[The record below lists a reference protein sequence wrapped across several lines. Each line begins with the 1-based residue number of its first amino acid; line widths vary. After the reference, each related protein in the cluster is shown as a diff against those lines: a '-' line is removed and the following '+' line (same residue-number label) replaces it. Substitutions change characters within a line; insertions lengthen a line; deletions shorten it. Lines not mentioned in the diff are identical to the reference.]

1 MGRKK
6 KQIPKYGTVTLNG
19 IEYFRTRIEDAD
31 GKRVA
36 LYAKT
41 AEELPEGRRALP
53 GSVAWVP
60 SVAGFMIFI
69 PKYSYPY
76 LSPL

>member
-41 AEELPEGRRALP
+41 AEELYEKVEGDHP
-53 GSVAWVP
+53 
-60 SVAGFMIFI
+60 IFCVN
-69 PKYSYPY
+69 
-76 LSPL
+76 LQGGV

>member
-36 LYAKT
+36 LMPKPPRNST
-41 AEELPEGRRALP
+41 RRLRRQSVRSKKLPSAEQPPRLLNIV
-53 GSVAWVP
+53 SV
-60 SVAGFMIFI
+60 GC
-69 PKYSYPY
+69 
-76 LSPL
+76 